1 MIAGF
6 TYHLLV
12 AHVDVERRKAHVFR
26 QAGIDHVGFARE
38 NAVQEIKFIVRLF
51 LRRVADLLA
60 DLVRAEFL
68 DGLLCGQLVAAV
80 DRVHDAILA
89 GGRDIALRQRPL
101 LEGVAALFAVLVD
114 VQDEP
119 ASAHHV
125 EIRLVALGV
134 EVCRMDIFPYQR
146 CALRQPGFGI
156 VRQRFAVEVQ
166 PLRVRRGHAGHERRG
181 QHACAVGGGAVQ

>member
-6 TYHLLV
+6 AHNLLIV
-12 AHVDVERRKAHVFR
+12 HVDVVRRKAHVFR

-38 NAVQEIKFIVRLF
+38 NAVQEIEFIVGLL

-60 DLVRAEFL
+60 DLVRAEFF
-68 DGLLCGQLVAAV
+68 DGLLCGKLVAAV

-101 LEGVAALFAVLVD
+101 LEGVATLFTVLVD

-119 ASAHHV
+119 ASAHHI

-134 EVCRMDIFPYQR
+134 EVGRVDIFPYQR
-146 CALRQPGFGI
+146 CALRQPGFGV
-156 VRQRFAVEVQ
+156 VR
-166 PLRVRRGHAGHERRG
+166 
-181 QHACAVGGGAVQ
+181 